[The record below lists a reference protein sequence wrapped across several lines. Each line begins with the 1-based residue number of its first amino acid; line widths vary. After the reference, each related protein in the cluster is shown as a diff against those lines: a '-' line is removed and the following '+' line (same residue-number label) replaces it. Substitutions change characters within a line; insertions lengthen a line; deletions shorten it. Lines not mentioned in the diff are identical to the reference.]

1 MPEFLEIATLK
12 YYTMRVLLVEDE
24 TAIANFIAE
33 GLEEEGFAVDVAHN
47 GKDGLRLALDN
58 LKEYDL
64 ILLDWMLPGVSGIE
78 ICRAIRKEN
87 QALPVMFLT
96 AKDTVDD
103 VVFGLETGANDYLRK
118 PFAFEELLARMR
130 VLLRNHAGDQLVFRY
145 ADIELNVDTHRVTKA
160 GNPVELTQK
169 EFALLEL
176 LLRNKGK
183 VCRRTRIIEKVWD
196 IHFDHDTSVIDVYIN
211 FLRKKLDTP
220 DRPSFIQTLRGIGY
234 RVNDDA

>member
-1 MPEFLEIATLK
+1 
-12 YYTMRVLLVEDE
+12 MRVLLVEDE

-47 GKDGLRLALDN
+47 GKDGYRLAQEN
-58 LKEYDL
+58 LGEYDL
-64 ILLDWMLPGVSGIE
+64 ILLDWMLPGMSGIE

-87 QALPVMFLT
+87 KSVPVIFLT

-130 VLLRNHAGDQLVFRY
+130 VLLRNSSGDQHVFRY
-145 ADIELNVDTHRVTKA
+145 ADIELDLEVHRVTKA
-160 GNPVELTQK
+160 GKPVELTQK
-169 EFALLEL
+169 EFALLEV

-183 VCRRTRIIEKVWD
+183 ACRRTRIIESVWD
-196 IHFDHDTSVIDVYIN
+196 INFEHDTSVIDVYIN
-211 FLRKKLDTP
+211 FLRKKLDSP
-220 DRPSFIQTLRGIGY
+220 GRPSFIQTLRGIGY

>member
-1 MPEFLEIATLK
+1 
-12 YYTMRVLLVEDE
+12 MRVLLVEDE
-24 TAIANFIAE
+24 TAIANFIAD

-58 LKEYDL
+58 LPEYDL

-87 QALPVMFLT
+87 KNVPVIFLT

-130 VLLRNHAGDQLVFRY
+130 VLLRNGTGEQNTFCY
-145 ADIELNVDTHRVTKA
+145 ADIEMDIATHRVKK
-160 GNPVELTQK
+160 GGKPVELTQK

-183 VCRRTRIIEKVWD
+183 ACRRTRIIEKVWD
-196 IHFDHDTSVIDVYIN
+196 INFDHDTSVIDVYIN

-220 DRPSFIQTLRGIGY
+220 GQPSFIQTLRGIGY

>member
-1 MPEFLEIATLK
+1 
-12 YYTMRVLLVEDE
+12 MRVLLVEDE

-47 GKDGLRLALDN
+47 GREGLRLALDN
-58 LKEYDL
+58 LGEYDL

-78 ICRAIRKEN
+78 ICRAVRKEN
-87 QALPVMFLT
+87 KIVPVIFLT

-118 PFAFEELLARMR
+118 PFAFEELLARIR
-130 VLLRNHAGDQLVFRY
+130 VLLRGSEGEQNTFRY
-145 ADIELNVDTHRVTKA
+145 ADIELDVATHRVTK
-160 GNPVELTQK
+160 GGKPVELTQK

-183 VCRRTRIIEKVWD
+183 ACRRTRIIEKVWD

-220 DRPSFIQTLRGIGY
+220 GQPSFIQTLRGIGY

>member
-1 MPEFLEIATLK
+1 
-12 YYTMRVLLVEDE
+12 MRVLLVEDE
-24 TAIANFIAE
+24 TAIASFIAE

-47 GKDGLRLALDN
+47 GKEGLRLALEN
-58 LKEYDL
+58 LAEYDL
-64 ILLDWMLPGVSGIE
+64 ILLDWMLPGASGIE
-78 ICRAIRKEN
+78 ICRAIRKED
-87 QALPVMFLT
+87 QTVPVIFLT

-130 VLLRNHAGDQLVFRY
+130 VLLRSSTGEQNTFHY
-145 ADIELNVDTHRVTKA
+145 ADIELDLVKHQVFKA
-160 GNPVELTQK
+160 GAPLDLTQK

-183 VCRRTRIIEKVWD
+183 ACRRTRIIEKVWD
-196 IHFDHDTSVIDVYIN
+196 IHFDHDTAVIDVYIN

-220 DRPSFIQTLRGIGY
+220 GQPSFIQTLRGIGY

>member
-1 MPEFLEIATLK
+1 MFTNLL
-12 YYTMRVLLVEDE
+12 YMRVLLIEDE
-24 TAIANFIAE
+24 AAIAHFIAE
-33 GLEEEGFAVDVAHN
+33 GLEEEGFAVDVSHN
-47 GKDGLRLALDN
+47 GKEGLRLALDN
-58 LKEYDL
+58 LGEYDL
-64 ILLDWMLPGVSGIE
+64 ILLDWMLPGLSGIE

-87 QALPVMFLT
+87 KLVPIIFLT

-130 VLLRNHAGDQLVFRY
+130 VLLRTSAGEQNIFRY
-145 ADIELNVDTHRVTKA
+145 GDIELNLEVHQVTKS
-160 GNPVELTQK
+160 GKPVELTQK

-183 VCRRTRIIEKVWD
+183 ACRRTRIIEKVWD
-196 IHFDHDTSVIDVYIN
+196 INFEHDTAVIDVYIN

-220 DRPSFIQTLRGIGY
+220 GQTSFIQTLRGVGY

>member
-1 MPEFLEIATLK
+1 
-12 YYTMRVLLVEDE
+12 MRVLLVEDE

-47 GKDGLRLALDN
+47 GREGARLALDN
-58 LKEYDL
+58 LSEYDL
-64 ILLDWMLPGVSGIE
+64 ILLDWMLPGASGIE

-87 QALPVMFLT
+87 TSVPVIFLT

-130 VLLRNHAGDQLVFRY
+130 VLLRRSTGEQNIFRY
-145 ADIELNVDTHRVTKA
+145 ADIELDVATHRVSKA
-160 GNPVELTQK
+160 GNPVELTPK

-183 VCRRTRIIEKVWD
+183 ACRRTRIIEKVWD
-196 IHFDHDTSVIDVYIN
+196 INFDHDTSVIDVYIN
-211 FLRKKLDTP
+211 ALRKKLDTAGQA
-220 DRPSFIQTLRGIGY
+220 SFIQTLRGIGY
-234 RVNDDA
+234 RINDDA

>member
-1 MPEFLEIATLK
+1 ML
-12 YYTMRVLLVEDE
+12 MRVLLVEDE

-33 GLEEEGFAVDVAHN
+33 GLEEEGFAVDVVYN
-47 GKDGLRLALDN
+47 GREGMRLALEN
-58 LKEYDL
+58 QAEYDL
-64 ILLDWMLPGVSGIE
+64 ILLDWMLPGASGIE
-78 ICRAIRKEN
+78 ICRALRKEN
-87 QALPVMFLT
+87 DTVPVIFLT

-130 VLLRNHAGDQLVFRY
+130 VLLRNKPGEQNRLSYGDIHLDPD
-145 ADIELNVDTHRVTKA
+145 AHEVTKN
-160 GNPVELTQK
+160 GKPVDLTQK

-196 IHFDHDTSVIDVYIN
+196 IHFDHDTSVIDVYVN
-211 FLRKKLDTP
+211 ALRKKLDTP
-220 DRPSFIQTLRGIGY
+220 GAGSFIQTIRGVGY

>member
-1 MPEFLEIATLK
+1 
-12 YYTMRVLLVEDE
+12 MRILLVEDE

-47 GKDGLRLALDN
+47 GKVGLRMALDN

-64 ILLDWMLPGVSGIE
+64 VLLDWMLPGVSGIE

-87 QALPVMFLT
+87 KTVPVIFLT

-130 VLLRNHAGDQLVFRY
+130 VLLRSTKGEQNVFSY
-145 ADIELNVDTHRVTKA
+145 ADIALDLDTHRVTKA
-160 GNPVELTQK
+160 GKQVELTQK

-211 FLRKKLDTP
+211 FLRKKLDLP
-220 DRPSFIQTLRGIGY
+220 GQPSFIQTLRGVGY
-234 RVNDDA
+234 RVNDDE